1 MNPALS
7 LIVLAVGL
15 VAVVVV
21 VLCRALWRGAQAG
34 ALAAQARDAARDNPA
49 LANAAVYRDQ
59 LVDLE
64 REHAL
69 GNLNDQELQIARDEL
84 SRRLLDD
91 VGPAQSNEVSTGAAA
106 SGATTVLA
114 SPRQPWVGLALLIVF
129 VPVLSLSMYGL
140 LGQPQA
146 LEPSA
151 LTQGVSNEAEVTPEK
166 LATMAAG
173 LSRSLVDEPNNVD
186 GWVMLSRVQR
196 ALGQWEPS
204 GQSLRKALA
213 LSQDDN
219 VAIDLA
225 EVLAQQNAG
234 SFAGEPWAII
244 QRVLKADPNHLN
256 ALFLAGSASY
266 AESNYKA
273 ALGFW
278 ERALKLVKADSPDVP
293 ELDRAISEARQKL
306 GLAPAAA
313 QPSNAGVKPAPV
325 SAQAQIRGKASLA
338 FEVAGKV
345 GPQDTVF
352 IYATAVSGSRMPVA
366 IVRTTV
372 AALPFDFV
380 LDDSTAMNPNAKLS
394 SMTEVTVQV
403 RVSKSGQAVP
413 QPGDVIGSVSPVK
426 LGSSDLKLIAKD
438 IQP

>member
-1 MNPALS
+1 
-7 LIVLAVGL
+7 
-15 VAVVVV
+15 
-21 VLCRALWRGAQAG
+21 
-34 ALAAQARDAARDNPA
+34 
-49 LANAAVYRDQ
+49 
-59 LVDLE
+59 
-64 REHAL
+64 
-69 GNLNDQELQIARDEL
+69 
-84 SRRLLDD
+84 
-91 VGPAQSNEVSTGAAA
+91 
-106 SGATTVLA
+106 
-114 SPRQPWVGLALLIVF
+114 
-129 VPVLSLSMYGL
+129 LSMYGL

-151 LTQGVSNEAEVTPEK
+151 LTQGISNEAEVTPEK
-166 LATMAAG
+166 LASMAAG

-186 GWVMLSRVQR
+186 GWIMLSRVQR

-266 AESNYKA
+266 AESNFKA

-278 ERALKLVKADSPDVP
+278 ERARKVVTAGSPDVP

-306 GLAPAAA
+306 GLVPAPAQAF
-313 QPSNAGVKPAPV
+313 NAGVKPAPV
-325 SAQAQIRGKASLA
+325 DAQAQIRGRVTLASEL
-338 FEVAGKV
+338 AGKV

-352 IYATAVSGSRMPVA
+352 VYATAVSGSRMPVA

-380 LDDSTAMNPNAKLS
+380 LDDSTAMNPSVKLS
-394 SMTEVTVQV
+394 SMNEVTVRV

-426 LGSSDLKLIAKD
+426 LGSRDLKLVAKD

>member
-91 VGPAQSNEVSTGAAA
+91 VGPAQGNEVSKGAAA
-106 SGATTVLA
+106 SGVTAVLA
-114 SPRQPWVGLALLIVF
+114 PPRQPWVGLSLLIVF

-146 LEPSA
+146 LEPLA

-166 LATMAAG
+166 LASMAAG

-204 GQSLRKALA
+204 GQSLRKALT

-278 ERALKLVKADSPDVP
+278 ERARKLVKADSPDVP

-306 GLAPAAA
+306 GLAPAAG

-352 IYATAVSGSRMPVA
+352 IYATAVSGSRMPLA

-394 SMTEVTVQV
+394 SMTEVTVLV

-438 IQP
+438 TQP